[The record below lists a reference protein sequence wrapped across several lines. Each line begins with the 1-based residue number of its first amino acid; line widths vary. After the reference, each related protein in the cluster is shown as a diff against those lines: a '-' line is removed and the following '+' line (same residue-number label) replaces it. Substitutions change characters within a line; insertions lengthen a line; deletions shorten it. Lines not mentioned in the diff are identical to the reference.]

1 MSDIVALIRIV
12 IADDHPMIRAGLQR
26 MLSTED
32 ILVIG
37 EAETG
42 REAVERVHELDPDIV
57 LMDVRMPDM
66 DGLSAT
72 QIIKSEAPRTSVI
85 IISGQQNNDD
95 LVRALDA
102 GACGYLPKVISREP
116 LIDAVRLVRG
126 GGSFVDNQMLR
137 DVLNEIRAGAT
148 APDLGNGQ
156 ALSPRERDVLALLAE
171 GLTNKEIGHQMHFSA
186 GYIKNI
192 VQRIIEKLG
201 VSDRTQAAVYAVR
214 AGISTFQTPLQ

>member
-1 MSDIVALIRIV
+1 MDGIGTPIRIV
-12 IADDHPMIRAGLQR
+12 IADDHPMIRAGLMR
-26 MLSTED
+26 MLSTDD
-32 ILVIG
+32 ILVVG

-42 REAVERVHELDPDIV
+42 NEAVERVHELDPDIV

-72 QIIKSEAPRTSVI
+72 EVIKSEAPRTSVI
-85 IISGQQNNDD
+85 IISGLQNRDD
-95 LVRALDA
+95 LVRALDV

-116 LIDAVRLVRG
+116 LIDAVRLVRN
-126 GGSFVDNQMLR
+126 GGSFVDNKMLR
-137 DVLNEIRAGAT
+137 EVLNEIRTGTTA
-148 APDLGNGQ
+148 APDLSTSQ
-156 ALSPRERDVLALLAE
+156 SLSPRERDVLVLLAE
-171 GLTNKEIGHQMHFSA
+171 GLTNKEIGHRMHFSA

-214 AGISTFQTPLQ
+214 AGMTAR